1 METTIK
7 ESTYFKDIITELTKL
22 IDDFWIFMIA
32 ILGAVVIIWCVYV
45 GVKLIV
51 AHRNEERV
59 DAKKMIK
66 NLLVG
71 IVIIFVLAVGVPL
84 LIDGLSSWSGIGVGA

>member
-1 METTIK
+1 MLLGAN
-7 ESTYFKDIITELTKL
+7 SAYFQEIITKLQTL

-51 AHRNEERV
+51 AHRNEERI
-59 DAKKMIK
+59 DAKKLIK
-66 NLLVG
+66 NLIIGV
-71 IVIIFVLAVGVPL
+71 VIIFVLAVGVPL
-84 LIDGLSSWSGIGVGA
+84 LIDGLSSWSGITA